1 MRGFFDEPRHAGL
14 HVLIPCINVFDPRN
28 YVRDFT
34 SIFMKIKEF
43 DPRNYVRDF
52 TSIFMKIKE
61 FNKPHKD
68 FSLRR
73 TTSTLKAKIR
83 GERSSLEK
91 EPFRDWKLFD
101 GCVFD

>member
-14 HVLIPCINVFDPRN
+14 HVLIPCINV
-28 YVRDFT
+28 
-34 SIFMKIKEF
+34 F